1 MTKLNAQF
9 GLKLNAQFGLSD
21 ECDFEESK
29 WTFQMD
35 SDFKV
40 TAGEFAIIPKE
51 KYDNLINAITMIRN
65 SMRVHPDCTT
75 DSEFADM
82 VSGCDN
88 ALEGLNG

>member
-1 MTKLNAQF
+1 
-9 GLKLNAQFGLSD
+9 
-21 ECDFEESK
+21 
-29 WTFQMD
+29 
-35 SDFKV
+35 
-40 TAGEFAIIPKE
+40 
-51 KYDNLINAITMIRN
+51 MIRN